1 MINLKALVTGASS
14 GIGLYISNELL
25 NLGYDLFVVARDKKK
40 LEKIYAK
47 KKNVTI
53 ISLDLED
60 KDNCYKLY
68 EMLKDKDIDIL
79 VNNAGFGDAGKF
91 VDTSLKK
98 EVDMIHLNVISYHV
112 LMKLFL
118 RDFVKRNRGRI
129 LNVASMAG
137 FMPGPYM
144 ASFYA
149 TKSYIVNLTLAVWEE
164 LKKDKSR
171 VHLSM
176 FCPGPVDTNFNHVAN
191 VKFNVPSLS
200 AKEAAKIAIE
210 GMFQNNNMIIPSNMK
225 LNYALVKVSPVSLV
239 LAVNSNMQERV
250 DE

>member
-1 MINLKALVTGASS
+1 MRALVTGASS
-14 GIGLYISNELL
+14 GIGMSIAKSLL
-25 NLGYDLFVVARDKKK
+25 DLGYEVFVVARDKEK
-40 LEKIYAK
+40 LERIYQENNKAH
-47 KKNVTI
+47 I
-53 ISLDLED
+53 IACDLGSVD
-60 KDNCYKLY
+60 ACCKLY
-68 EMLKDKDIDIL
+68 DKLKGKKIDIL

-98 EVDMIHLNVISYHV
+98 EVDMINLNVISYHV

-118 RDFVKRNRGRI
+118 RDFVKRDRGRI

-144 ASFYA
+144 ASYYA

-210 GMFQNNNMIIPSNMK
+210 GMFQNKKIIIPSNMK

>member
-1 MINLKALVTGASS
+1 MKALVTGASS
-14 GIGLYISNELL
+14 GIGLNISYELL

-98 EVDMIHLNVISYHV
+98 EVDMINLNVISYHV

-118 RDFVKRNRGRI
+118 RDFVKRDRGRI

-144 ASFYA
+144 ASYYA

-164 LKKDKSR
+164 LKKDESR

-191 VKFNVPSLS
+191 VKFNVPSID
-200 AKEAAKIAIE
+200 AEKAAKIAVE
-210 GMFQNNNMIIPSNMK
+210 GMFKNKKIIIPSNMK

>member
-1 MINLKALVTGASS
+1 MKALVTGASS

-144 ASFYA
+144 ASYYA

-210 GMFQNNNMIIPSNMK
+210 GMFQNNNIIIPSNMK